1 MKPLALKIQAFGPF
15 SGAQHLDFSELG
27 ENPLFLISGATG
39 SGKTTILDAICFA
52 LYGGSSGDLR
62 NPKDMRSDHADGA
75 TVTEV
80 VFDFALGD
88 RSYRVHRVPEQ
99 ERPKLRGDGTTTQK
113 SEADLWDRTGCDEG
127 AEGSVLASGWSR
139 VTGEVENLIKFRSE
153 QFRQV

>member
-1 MKPLALKIQAFGPF
+1 
-15 SGAQHLDFSELG
+15 
-27 ENPLFLISGATG
+27 
-39 SGKTTILDAICFA
+39 
-52 LYGGSSGDLR
+52 
-62 NPKDMRSDHADGA
+62 MRSDHADGA

-88 RSYRVHRVPEQ
+88 RTYRVHRVPEQ

-153 QFRQV
+153 QFRQVIMLPQGKFRDLLDAKSQEREEILEQLFPTAIYGQIQDALKERAKKIRRRRGRRRG